1 MLLKIHFVV
10 FVRLDLRIKVQNPF
24 KYPSCLVPYFFVTIP
39 LKQYI
44 EREVMSEKSL
54 VCEQLEKQHP
64 VHGALGRA
72 YDLLGGDNLFYD
84 WGLENPGGL
93 LKMVMATTPS
103 MQPVTSIA
111 GDVILQVHPTLAPTA
126 LDGEREVNNN
136 SMNVSSLN
144 PNV

>member
-1 MLLKIHFVV
+1 
-10 FVRLDLRIKVQNPF
+10 
-24 KYPSCLVPYFFVTIP
+24 
-39 LKQYI
+39 
-44 EREVMSEKSL
+44 MSEEKSL

-72 YDLLGGDNLFYD
+72 YDALGGDGLFYE

-136 SMNVSSLN
+136 SMNLSSLN
-144 PNV
+144 PDV

>member
-1 MLLKIHFVV
+1 
-10 FVRLDLRIKVQNPF
+10 
-24 KYPSCLVPYFFVTIP
+24 
-39 LKQYI
+39 
-44 EREVMSEKSL
+44 MSEEKSL

-126 LDGEREVNNN
+126 LDGERVPT
-136 SMNVSSLN
+136 SWIIQGRRTQGVSELLN
-144 PNV
+144 R

>member
-1 MLLKIHFVV
+1 
-10 FVRLDLRIKVQNPF
+10 
-24 KYPSCLVPYFFVTIP
+24 
-39 LKQYI
+39 
-44 EREVMSEKSL
+44 MSEEKSL

-136 SMNVSSLN
+136 SVNVSSLN
-144 PNV
+144 PDV